1 LRYTA
6 LDPVQPRSPH
16 QTRNPSAQQPLP
28 LPLSGGGRRP
38 RAAKEKVR
46 GRGWA
51 PAWGVQLA
59 LHSSGPWATSQPPPD
74 TQPERAAAA
83 APPVIRGGR
92 RPRAAKEKVR
102 GRGWGACEPRPQGPA
117 YAALARAL
125 RVVMVEGTASGL
137 LRCCCAWRCKHTHDE
152 PACERPWPASQY
164 SCRTRSSWTRLAGR
178 LADCCSLIRRLH
190 GLNSLVLITRHQHA
204 YETTP
209 DQAIACPHNI
219 YIIHTTNP
227 SRTSL

>member
-1 LRYTA
+1 MPGSPHQTRNPSAQQPLPLPLSGGGGGRERPRKRSGGGGGRLRGGCSLRYTA
-6 LDPVQPRSPH
+6 LDPGQPRSPH

-46 GRGWA
+46 GRGW
-51 PAWGVQLA
+51 
-59 LHSSGPWATSQPPPD
+59 
-74 TQPERAAAA
+74 
-83 APPVIRGGR
+83 
-92 RPRAAKEKVR
+92 
-102 GRGWGACEPRPQGPA
+102 GACEPRPQGPA

-125 RVVMVEGTASGL
+125 VMVEGTASGL

-178 LADCCSLIRRLH
+178 LADCCSLIDCM
-190 GLNSLVLITRHQHA
+190 V
-204 YETTP
+204 
-209 DQAIACPHNI
+209 
-219 YIIHTTNP
+219 
-227 SRTSL
+227 